1 VLACTHRKQIYHL
14 SKTKQHAC
22 GPQNLQA
29 SACTPL
35 EAHRLLSGTIIGC
48 IQIMS
53 LNISRH
59 PSTRESKG
67 KARSPTSKVIQDQ
80 IRIRPRLHLPA
91 AQLRFARAQP
101 RERAPRPPRSY
112 KTKSGFARGS
122 TCRLH
127 NYASPEPNL
136 GRGIRLHGPSTH
148 PRSIL
153 GQITHIRS
161 PEGISGEG
169 SATSLASAKVLRTA
183 RRAH

>member
-101 RERAPRPPRSY
+101 R
-112 KTKSGFARGS
+112 ARD
-122 TCRLH
+122 TPAWALD
-127 NYASPEPNL
+127 SPKEHPWTNNTYPLTRGHL
-136 GRGIRLHGPSTH
+136 GRRFSHEPS
-148 PRSIL
+148 L
-153 GQITHIRS
+153 GQSSQNRKTCALNAHC
-161 PEGISGEG
+161 
-169 SATSLASAKVLRTA
+169 TNTCLAEDAKVNKGRWD
-183 RRAH
+183 RGQIYFHRPR